1 MHLKAKIEEII
12 EITDSKTGEKSFLYC
27 EDNKWIHI
35 NQNEYNKILEGEKN
49 DNI

>member
-1 MHLKAKIEEII
+1 MHLKTKIEELI
-12 EITDSKTGEKSFLYC
+12 EINDNGNKEFLFFQNGE
-27 EDNKWIHI
+27 WIKI